1 MILGSLKPKNQAI
14 LTETGIFKLLGYK
27 MKLIDHNNLWIIPTM
42 ARIPDNPFILVDGS
56 SYLFR
61 AYHAAPNFTNGDGQ
75 PTGAVYGV
83 INMLRSL
90 LKQFETDR
98 VAVIFDAKGKT
109 FRNDMYPEYKANR
122 PPMPDDLRCQIEP
135 LHKLIKAMGLPLIS
149 ISGVEADDVIGTLAS
164 QASKAG
170 IPVLISTGDKDMAQL
185 VDENVTLINTMTN
198 VIMGPEGV
206 EEKFGVPPELIIDY
220 LALMGDTSDNIPGVP
235 GIGDK
240 TARALLQGVGG
251 LDALYANLDDI
262 APLGFRGSKGMAKK
276 LEENKEGAYLSY
288 ELATIKLDVE
298 LEQRPEELVKQ
309 DPNVDEL
316 IQMFGQMNFKRW
328 LTEMLDGSDGKIV
341 SHETSANRTTSSSSD
356 SADDTEEETIIAAQ
370 VDRSKYE
377 TILTKDAFL
386 SWLEKLNSADV
397 AAFDTETDS
406 LDYMVANLIG
416 LSFSIEEGEAAYV
429 PVAHDY
435 LDAPEQLDRDW
446 VLEQLKPYLEDDNKA
461 KVGQNLKY
469 DASVLA
475 RYDIEMKGIKFDTM
489 LESYVYNSVAGKH
502 NMDSLALRYLQH
514 NTISFEEIAGK
525 GKKQLTFNQ
534 IALEQAAPYAAED
547 ADITLRLHN
556 VLHAKLMADEK
567 LNTVFTDIEL
577 PLISVLSRMERKGV
591 YIDDMLLSAQSLEIG
606 QRLDELEKAAY
617 EVAGQEFNMNSPKQ
631 LQAILFE
638 KMELPVIKKTPSGA
652 ASTNEEVLQ
661 ELALDYELPKL
672 ILEYRGLAKLKST
685 YTDKLPKMINPTTG
699 RVHTSYHQAVTA
711 TGRLSSTDPNLQN
724 IPIRNEEGRRIR
736 QAFVAPHGW
745 KILAVDYSQIELRI
759 MAHLSQD
766 KALLEAFSAGKDI
779 HSATAAEV
787 KGVSIEEVTSED
799 RRRAKAI
806 NFGLIYGMSAFG
818 LAKQIGISRGE
829 AQDYM
834 NVYFERYPGVM
845 QYMEETRL
853 LATEQGYVETL
864 YGRRLHLPEI
874 NARNAM
880 RRKAAE
886 RAAINA
892 PMQGTAAD
900 IIKKAMILVDN
911 WIEAEGNG
919 QVNLLMQVH
928 DELVFEVKEDALEEV
943 TKQVTALMESAV
955 ELDVP
960 LIADSDFGN
969 NWDEAH

>member
-1 MILGSLKPKNQAI
+1 
-14 LTETGIFKLLGYK
+14 
-27 MKLIDHNNLWIIPTM
+27 M

-98 VAVIFDAKGKT
+98 IAVIFDAKGKT

-135 LHKLIKAMGLPLIS
+135 LHKLIKAMGLPLVS
-149 ISGVEADDVIGTLAS
+149 IPGVEADDVIGTLAS

-198 VIMGPEGV
+198 VIMDPEGV
-206 EEKFGVPPELIIDY
+206 VEKFGIGPELIIDY
-220 LALMGDTSDNIPGVP
+220 LALMGDKVDNIPGVP
-235 GIGDK
+235 GVGDK
-240 TARALLQGVGG
+240 TAKALLQGIGG
-251 LDALYANLDDI
+251 LDALYEHLDDI
-262 APLGFRGSKGMAKK
+262 APLGFRGSKTMAKK
-276 LEENKEGAYLSY
+276 LIDNKEGAYLSY

-298 LEQRPEELVKQ
+298 LDKTPEEFVKQ
-309 DPNVDEL
+309 EPNVDEL

-341 SHETSANRTTSSSSD
+341 SHETSSNSVSTSSKQ
-356 SADDTEEETIIAAQ
+356 DDAEEELIVAAQ

-377 TILTKDAFL
+377 TILTKDAFNA
-386 SWLEKLNSADV
+386 WLEKLNNADV

-416 LSFSIEEGEAAYV
+416 LSFAVEEGEAAYV

-547 ADITLRLHN
+547 ADITLRLHH
-556 VLHAKLMADEK
+556 VLNAKLEADEK
-567 LNTVFTDIEL
+567 LKSVFTDIEL
-577 PLISVLSRMERKGV
+577 PLVSVLSRMERKGV

-685 YTDKLPKMINPTTG
+685 YTDKLPKMINPSTG

-766 KALLEAFSAGKDI
+766 KALLAAFSAGKDI
-779 HSATAAEV
+779 HAATAAEV

-818 LAKQIGISRGE
+818 LAKQIGIPRGE

-874 NARNAM
+874 NARNGM

-900 IIKKAMILVDN
+900 IIKKAMILVDE
-911 WIEAEGNG
+911 WVETEGKDR
-919 QVNLLMQVH
+919 VNLLMQVH
-928 DELVFEVKEDALEEV
+928 DELVFEVKEDALDEV
-943 TKQVTALMESAV
+943 TTKVRELMEQAV
-955 ELDVP
+955 QLDVP
-960 LIADSDFGN
+960 LVAEAGFGN